1 MEEHVQAMVEAMMV
15 LGAVGL
21 IFMCINLILLMPTGV
36 SAKTALTIEQ
46 FVERESVR
54 NAGGDDEVLA
64 HHILNG
70 TMDQYRAD
78 VKLREDVE
86 LLLDEWQPLEGS
98 PTRWSLE
105 LLLEGTR

>member
-1 MEEHVQAMVEAMMV
+1 MDTLVQV
-15 LGAVGL
+15 LMTGGAVCFIVLWVYL
-21 IFMCINLILLMPTGV
+21 ISTMPTGV

-54 NAGGDDEVLA
+54 NAGGDDEVLV
-64 HHILNG
+64 HHILDG

-105 LLLEGTR
+105 LLLKGAGH